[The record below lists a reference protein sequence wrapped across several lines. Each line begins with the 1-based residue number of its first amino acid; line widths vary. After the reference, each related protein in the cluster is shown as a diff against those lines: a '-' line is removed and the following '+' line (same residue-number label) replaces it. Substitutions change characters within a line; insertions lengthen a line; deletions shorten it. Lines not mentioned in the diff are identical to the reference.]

1 VFLSIDKLRK
11 VMKIHVP
18 NHLIII
24 SMGVF
29 LALNM
34 FENIIHFSIGRNIK
48 EKDNA
53 NIGIEMPET
62 YDIIKIIFIMFVFA
76 FLQAIFT
83 YYFVIEGY

>member
-1 VFLSIDKLRK
+1 
-11 VMKIHVP
+11 MKIHVP

-29 LALNM
+29 LVLNM

-48 EKDNA
+48 EKDNS
-53 NIGIEMPET
+53 NIGIELPER

-76 FLQAIFT
+76 FLQAMFT
-83 YYFVIEGY
+83 YYFLIIGL

>member
-1 VFLSIDKLRK
+1 
-11 VMKIHVP
+11 MKIHVP
-18 NHLIII
+18 NHLIPI

-48 EKDNA
+48 EKDSS
-53 NIGIEMPET
+53 NIGNIEIPEY
-62 YDIIKIIFIMFVFA
+62 YDIIKIIVIMVVFA

-83 YYFVIEGY
+83 YYFVITGY

>member
-1 VFLSIDKLRK
+1 
-11 VMKIHVP
+11 MKIHVP

-29 LALNM
+29 LILNM

-48 EKDNA
+48 EKDNT
-53 NIGIEMPET
+53 NIGIELPEY
-62 YDIIKIIFIMFVFA
+62 YDIIKIMVIMLIFA

-83 YYFVIEGY
+83 YYFVLAGW

>member
-1 VFLSIDKLRK
+1 MFLSIDKLRK

-29 LALNM
+29 LALNI

-48 EKDNA
+48 ERDNA
-53 NIGIEMPET
+53 NISLEIPET

-83 YYFVIEGY
+83 YYFVIKGY

>member
-1 VFLSIDKLRK
+1 
-11 VMKIHVP
+11 MKTYVP

-29 LALNM
+29 LVLNM

-53 NIGIEMPET
+53 NIGNIEIPEY
-62 YDIIKIIFIMFVFA
+62 YDIIKIIFIMCVFA

-83 YYFVIEGY
+83 YYFVMKGY

>member
-1 VFLSIDKLRK
+1 
-11 VMKIHVP
+11 MKIHVP

-29 LALNM
+29 LVLNM

-48 EKDNA
+48 EKNNS
-53 NIGIEMPET
+53 NIELEIPER

-76 FLQAIFT
+76 FLQAMFT
-83 YYFVIEGY
+83 YYFLIIGL

>member
-24 SMGVF
+24 SAGVF
-29 LALNM
+29 LILNI

-48 EKDNA
+48 EKGNA
-53 NIGIEMPET
+53 NIGLEIPEY
-62 YDIIKIIFIMFVFA
+62 YDIIKIMVIMLVFA

-83 YYFVIEGY
+83 YYFVLKGY

>member
-1 VFLSIDKLRK
+1 
-11 VMKIHVP
+11 MKIHVP

-29 LALNM
+29 LVLNM

-48 EKDNA
+48 EKNNS
-53 NIGIEMPET
+53 NIELEIPER

-83 YYFVIEGY
+83 YYFLIIGL

>member
-1 VFLSIDKLRK
+1 
-11 VMKIHVP
+11 MKIHVP
-18 NHLIII
+18 NHLILI

-48 EKDNA
+48 EKDNE
-53 NIGIEMPET
+53 NIGVIEIPEY
-62 YDIIKIIFIMFVFA
+62 YDIIKIIFIMVVFA

-83 YYFVIEGY
+83 YYFVLAGY

>member
-1 VFLSIDKLRK
+1 MR
-11 VMKIHVP
+11 IHVP

-48 EKDNA
+48 EKDNP
-53 NIGIEMPET
+53 NIGIEFPEY
-62 YDIIKIIFIMFVFA
+62 YDIIKIVFIMIVFA

-83 YYFVIEGY
+83 YYFVISGY

>member
-1 VFLSIDKLRK
+1 
-11 VMKIHVP
+11 MKIHVP
-18 NHLIII
+18 NHLILI

-29 LALNM
+29 LVLNM

-53 NIGIEMPET
+53 NIGVIEIPEY
-62 YDIIKIIFIMFVFA
+62 YDIIKIIFIMVVFA

-83 YYFVIEGY
+83 YYFVLAGY

>member
-1 VFLSIDKLRK
+1 
-11 VMKIHVP
+11 MKIHVP
-18 NHLIII
+18 NHLILI

-53 NIGIEMPET
+53 NIGVIEIPEY
-62 YDIIKIIFIMFVFA
+62 YDIIKIIVIMVVFA

-83 YYFVIEGY
+83 YYFVLAGY

>member
-1 VFLSIDKLRK
+1 
-11 VMKIHVP
+11 MKIHVP

-29 LALNM
+29 LVLNM

-48 EKDNA
+48 ERENT
-53 NIGIEMPET
+53 NIELEIPEK

-83 YYFVIEGY
+83 YYFLIIGF

>member
-1 VFLSIDKLRK
+1 
-11 VMKIHVP
+11 MKIHVP
-18 NHLIII
+18 NHLILI

-29 LALNM
+29 LVLNM

-53 NIGIEMPET
+53 NIGVIEIPEY
-62 YDIIKIIFIMFVFA
+62 YDIIKIIVIMIVFA

-83 YYFVIEGY
+83 YYFVLAGY